1 MKPSESSLQDIEI
14 DSIKSGNTAPSDSA
28 STYSIIVPAYNEE
41 AAITQTILNLQYCL
55 EQIEEKGEIIVVD
68 NNSSDNTAEIA
79 RGLGVKVVF
88 ERRNQIARA
97 RNAGAE
103 QAKGDFLF
111 FVDAD
116 TTPMPENFS
125 VGISHMKTGKVCG
138 GGSTVRLDKE
148 MGAFVRSLVAI
159 SNRTQESKNIAL
171 GTFCYCTK
179 ASFDGMGGF
188 SEKHYSA
195 EDVLFSRA
203 CRNWGEKCQQEFHIN
218 NEHPVMTSARKF
230 EHPRRVAL
238 QLAISLIPF
247 STRFKIFSGYW
258 YKRL

>member
-1 MKPSESSLQDIEI
+1 M
-14 DSIKSGNTAPSDSA
+14 APSDSA
-28 STYSIIVPAYNEE
+28 NTCSIIIPAYNEE
-41 AAITQTILNLQYCL
+41 AVIAQTILNLQYCL
-55 EQIEEKGEIIVVD
+55 EQIEERGEIIVVD
-68 NNSSDNTAEIA
+68 NNSSDNTADIT

-88 ERRNQIARA
+88 EHRNQIARA
-97 RNAGAE
+97 RNAGAK

-116 TTPMPENFS
+116 TTPMPENFLFA
-125 VGISHMKTGKVCG
+125 ISQMKTGKVCA

-148 MGAFVRSLVAI
+148 MGFFVRSLVAI
-159 SNRTQESKNIAL
+159 SNRTQESKSIAL

-179 ASFDGMGGF
+179 YSFDGVGGF
-188 SEKHYSA
+188 NEKHYSA

-203 CRNWGEKCQQEFHIN
+203 CREWGARCQQEFYIN
-218 NEHPVMTSARKF
+218 NEYPVMTSARKF
-230 EHPRRVAL
+230 EHPGRIAL

-258 YKRL
+258 YKRF